1 MLFFFLLF
9 FFLLLLFSET
19 AQLTQLVCCAWNA
32 FLEAFTESTD
42 TGLVIL
48 QDNDIVISDSV
59 CVRNSFKFKNVY
71 SISKC

>member
-1 MLFFFLLF
+1 MLFF
-9 FFLLLLFSET
+9 FFLLLLFLET

-48 QDNDIVISDSV
+48 QDNDIVMSDFV
-59 CVRNSFKFKNVY
+59 CVCEMVSSLRMCTVFPNAE
-71 SISKC
+71 